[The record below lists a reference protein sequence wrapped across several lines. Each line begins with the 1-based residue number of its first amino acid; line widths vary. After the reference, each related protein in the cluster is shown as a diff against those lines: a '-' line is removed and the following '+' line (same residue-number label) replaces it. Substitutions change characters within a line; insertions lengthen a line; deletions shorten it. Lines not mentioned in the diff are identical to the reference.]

1 MSEEMKK
8 ELEEAIEQLR
18 QLPPEKQ
25 NMCTGFVL
33 GVHATSATRTAG
45 GNVPP
50 DAGRGE

>member
-33 GVHATSATRTAG
+33 GVNATATLKATQPA
-45 GNVPP
+45 PQ
-50 DAGRGE
+50 DK

>member
-1 MSEEMKK
+1 MSDEMKK

-33 GVHATSATRTAG
+33 GVNATAALKATQPA
-45 GNVPP
+45 PQ
-50 DAGRGE
+50 EK

>member
-1 MSEEMKK
+1 MSDEMKK

-33 GVHATSATRTAG
+33 GVNAMAALKATQPA
-45 GNVPP
+45 PQ
-50 DAGRGE
+50 DK